1 MESGPTSPIGP
12 RSSRTRISSYPDEPD
27 HIQNPDG
34 SPRCSSI
41 GDHAA
46 ADRRPVL
53 SGLGAPRSGNRSGAS
68 KRQHRRGA
76 GPAHLCQGRVL
87 TRSGAPVPHAR
98 IDIWQANAAGKYR
111 HPSDINPAPLD
122 PNFKG
127 FARLT
132 TDASGHYSFRT
143 IKPGRYP
150 TAEGDVRPPHIHLT
164 VEGRFDCLVTQ
175 LYFAGEGRKSDRPLA
190 QCGPASGTVDRY
202 SAGSAIA
209 SGKARVGRAF

>member
-1 MESGPTSPIGP
+1 MSQTTSKTQTGG
-12 RSSRTRISSYPDEPD
+12 RD
-27 HIQNPDG
+27 
-34 SPRCSSI
+34 
-41 GDHAA
+41 AA
-46 ADRRPVL
+46 ALAITPPQIVGPFYPVSERPDL
-53 SGLGAPRSGNRSGAS
+53 ATDLARPSGSTAEAQGQLIHVR
-68 KRQHRRGA
+68 
-76 GPAHLCQGRVL
+76 GRVL

-164 VEGRFDCLVTQ
+164 VEGQVRLPGNPAVFRRRR
-175 LYFAGEGRKSDRPLA
+175 RKRDRPLA

-202 SAGSAIA
+202 SARSAIA
-209 SGKARVGRAF
+209 PGKARVGRAF